1 METVEEY
8 INELEGDRKIAIIKL
23 RKVVLENLPEGF
35 EETISYKML
44 GYVVPH
50 SVYPAG
56 YHCNTKLPLP
66 FINIASQKGHIA
78 IYHMGVYANTG
89 LMDWFTNE
97 YPKYSSKKINMGKSC
112 IRFKKT
118 EDIPYQLIGELVS
131 KMTVEEWVDLYEE
144 NFITN
149 K

>member
-131 KMTVEEWVDLYEE
+131 KMTVEEWVNLYEE